1 MPVLKD
7 TEKKSKG
14 PRLYDD
20 KYPSVT
26 EVLSV
31 IYKPHIEAWRKRVGQ
46 QVADQVSDNA
56 TTLGTKVHT
65 VCEQMSLGK
74 PITETNPRVLAVASA
89 YQDFLDEYVEKVILT
104 EQRLVSENLGVG
116 GTMDAYVELKGGKR
130 AIVDIK
136 TSKNFSPEMGLQM
149 AGYQMML
156 EELGHPV
163 DARIIVRLS
172 KDKPGKHYVKF
183 FDDPQDR
190 PGFISAR
197 NLWYWR
203 QRWDF
208 RSLAA
213 DSAEALDPLVEDQG
227 SLVAA
232 A

>member
-1 MPVLKD
+1 MPLLQD

-31 IYKPHIEAWRKRVGQ
+31 IYKPHIEAWRKRVGHE
-46 QVADQVSDNA
+46 VANQVSENA
-56 TTLGTKVHT
+56 TTLGTKVHN
-65 VCEQMSLGK
+65 VCEKMSVGEDV
-74 PITETNPRVLAVASA
+74 TETDTRVLAVAAA
-89 YQDFLDEYVEKVILT
+89 YQGFLDEYVEKVILT
-104 EQRLVSENLGVG
+104 EQILVSEKLGIG

-130 AIVDIK
+130 AIIDIK

-156 EELGHPV
+156 EEKGYKV
-163 DARIIVRLS
+163 DERIIVRLS
-172 KDKPGKHYVKF
+172 KDKPGKYYVKF

-190 PGFISAR
+190 PGFIAAR
-197 NLWYWR
+197 NLWFWR

-208 RSLAA
+208 RSLSAGDA
-213 DSAEALDPLVEDQG
+213 DALDPLVEDQG
-227 SLVAA
+227 YPVVTA
-232 A
+232 